1 MRLQSDT
8 FDKNDQLN
16 EDQRLI
22 TTADYKNGHDIE
34 EESQNNI
41 LAVNNSESIDI
52 RNYSNTRAVNMSHQ
66 AHNRTFSRQI
76 ENDLNNTEI
85 RIANKKQLFKGF
97 IKALDQ
103 KLNDRNERIS
113 IAWDKQRREQT
124 TVGIRQTRQE
134 TKEDFI
140 RKLK

>member
-1 MRLQSDT
+1 M
-8 FDKNDQLN
+8 
-16 EDQRLI
+16 
-22 TTADYKNGHDIE
+22 
-34 EESQNNI
+34 
-41 LAVNNSESIDI
+41 
-52 RNYSNTRAVNMSHQ
+52 
-66 AHNRTFSRQI
+66 
-76 ENDLNNTEI
+76 
-85 RIANKKQLFKGF
+85 FKGF

-140 RKLK
+140 RKLKL